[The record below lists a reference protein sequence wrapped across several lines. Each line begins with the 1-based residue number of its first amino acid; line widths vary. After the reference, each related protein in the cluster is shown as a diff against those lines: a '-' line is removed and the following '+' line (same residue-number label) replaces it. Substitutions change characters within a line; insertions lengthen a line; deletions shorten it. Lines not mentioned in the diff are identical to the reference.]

1 MTLGILAA
9 IDVDDI
15 EDEVPVDGS
24 GNGHSAADGE
34 TLAARM
40 STLFARLLGSPLD
53 SFATSLLHIAALVK
67 RGAFSLAKEKDVPTS
82 EASADMVVGED
93 ASALGAL
100 LDAALLAFD
109 VELFSALFT
118 DWKVGT
124 QLVASPPWISRHAAP
139 ATRSASRNSS
149 NFPRLQNLHRH
160 DDATRAYQIPLLK
173 RFV

>member
-15 EDEVPVDGS
+15 EDDVPVDGS
-24 GNGHSAADGE
+24 GNRHSAADGGE
-34 TLAARM
+34 SLAARM

-82 EASADMVVGED
+82 EASTDMGED

-124 QLVASPPWISRHAAP
+124 QLVASPPWTSRHAVP

-160 DDATRAYQIPLLK
+160 GATPPALIKFLC
-173 RFV
+173 

>member
-1 MTLGILAA
+1 MNVTLGILAA

-67 RGAFSLAKEKDVPTS
+67 RGAFSLAKEKDVPAS
-82 EASADMVVGED
+82 DASADIVMGED
-93 ASALGAL
+93 ASALGSL

-124 QLVASPPWISRHAAP
+124 QPMPSRYRGHRVTLRLPPGARRGAA
-139 ATRSASRNSS
+139 AT
-149 NFPRLQNLHRH
+149 FQ
-160 DDATRAYQIPLLK
+160 DC
-173 RFV
+173 